1 MSDLFGFIPSRAEMK
16 TDSEIAA
23 MGSVVYFLYADDE
36 LLYIGQSTNF
46 KRRVRLHRQRFFE
59 EAELVGNPA
68 MERIWFKGFPVPEEQ
83 LDEVEKFYIQKYLP
97 PYNVNWMPERLVK
110 AYASLR
116 LARME
121 VALAET
127 EVVLAKLK
135 TGA

>member
-1 MSDLFGFIPSRAEMK
+1 MK

-23 MGSVVYFLYADDE
+23 MGSVVYFLYAGDE

-46 KRRVRLHRQRFFE
+46 RRRVRLHRQRFFK
-59 EAELVGNPA
+59 EAELVGNPK
-68 MERIWFKGFPVPEEQ
+68 MEHIVFKAFAVPEER

-97 PYNVNWMPERLVK
+97 PYNVNWMPERLIR
-110 AYASLR
+110 AYATLR

-135 TGA
+135 AGA